1 MYREYKQ
8 KLAEKDTPP
17 FRMSRQHGSFPVGK
31 HTRMAERE
39 KLDVLSLL
47 REGLKYGGTGA
58 SHVFVILGAS
68 VSTHAN
74 HCRELTC
81 TCIPFFVVHQS
92 QSLQTVYWSTALQ
105 CASDRIDD

>member
-17 FRMSRQHGSFPVGK
+17 FRMSRQQHGSFPVGK

-68 VSTHAN
+68 VSMHAY
-74 HCRELTC
+74 H
-81 TCIPFFVVHQS
+81 
-92 QSLQTVYWSTALQ
+92 
-105 CASDRIDD
+105 